1 MSHVHAKGYLLELA
15 NKSETEGWLKDLIV
29 KIVNNNGNLS
39 EGDLTDT
46 LNQLKEGGQAVL
58 TIPSVDS
65 LAIGNT
71 IQLVSLKH
79 NSGVCALT
87 GNQEIKFSKDITLLY
102 GMNGSGKSSYFR
114 ILNEMAGGNCQ
125 QIIRP
130 NIYIEN
136 NPAIDVEL
144 KFEDNSGI
152 HTISWNGATRA
163 ISNLRGI
170 SVFDSNYTNSFLE
183 RRSADSAIIH
193 PYGLYLF
200 SSLSSAMDKVNQ
212 LIQSEIDNIRRNLP
226 QINLQDMSGL
236 VTKVISSTQYDKIQ
250 KDYIQER
257 YDLTEQHK
265 EELEQLNNQIKQ
277 LSETNYADKIKLENS
292 NQSQYEKLLQFIKD
306 TYEGLEENEKQVRQ
320 LIDNIKTSRQK
331 AKEIKA
337 KISILQEIGNTES
350 PEWKMFIKSADS
362 FTQSS
367 SLSDDVCPY
376 CRQSLNSSAKS
387 IIESYAIFLNDKS
400 LLELEQLEK
409 KKDAL
414 SKTISSIQTEY
425 SLSEYFSELI
435 KSQDETLINLIDTVL
450 REFTRI
456 KSALLKNLQEEIDE
470 SLQKLNEI
478 EKLVAALS
486 DISVKYTHLLSELQ
500 QKNEKKE
507 QMLKELREKQVPL
520 LERRSIY
527 EQKKLLQRW
536 FEDMHL
542 IHRLQRLQGKLS
554 TRNVSNLAKIANKE
568 LITDNLFQKFKEEM
582 KTLGIGALDVNM
594 VESGVSKGQSF
605 MQLKLHHNHDV
616 THILSEGEQKGVA
629 LALFLAERQME
640 VDKNPIIM
648 DDPVNSL
655 DHCITSRLVERLIS
669 LNNQIIL
676 FSHHLLL
683 KSTLINLPG
692 LHECGVNQQA
702 SCHKTTRHLFLY
714 KVWDYGRCQKG
725 VVYEDKQDNVSN
737 NLNDVRKLL
746 EKKPFNNQDSISAG
760 AQLRHVIELL
770 IDEKIFN
777 GQIPIEFHGR
787 KNNIPWEQL
796 KGLNPDVN
804 LVDKLKNLFSRLSGG
819 SLHVGIEQIENPID
833 HAELESIY
841 NELMAI

>member
-362 FTQSS
+362 FT
-367 SLSDDVCPY
+367 
-376 CRQSLNSSAKS
+376 
-387 IIESYAIFLNDKS
+387 
-400 LLELEQLEK
+400 
-409 KKDAL
+409 
-414 SKTISSIQTEY
+414 
-425 SLSEYFSELI
+425 
-435 KSQDETLINLIDTVL
+435 
-450 REFTRI
+450 
-456 KSALLKNLQEEIDE
+456 
-470 SLQKLNEI
+470 
-478 EKLVAALS
+478 
-486 DISVKYTHLLSELQ
+486 
-500 QKNEKKE
+500 
-507 QMLKELREKQVPL
+507 
-520 LERRSIY
+520 
-527 EQKKLLQRW
+527 
-536 FEDMHL
+536 
-542 IHRLQRLQGKLS
+542 
-554 TRNVSNLAKIANKE
+554 
-568 LITDNLFQKFKEEM
+568 
-582 KTLGIGALDVNM
+582 
-594 VESGVSKGQSF
+594 
-605 MQLKLHHNHDV
+605 
-616 THILSEGEQKGVA
+616 
-629 LALFLAERQME
+629 
-640 VDKNPIIM
+640 
-648 DDPVNSL
+648 
-655 DHCITSRLVERLIS
+655 
-669 LNNQIIL
+669 
-676 FSHHLLL
+676 
-683 KSTLINLPG
+683 
-692 LHECGVNQQA
+692 
-702 SCHKTTRHLFLY
+702 
-714 KVWDYGRCQKG
+714 
-725 VVYEDKQDNVSN
+725 
-737 NLNDVRKLL
+737 
-746 EKKPFNNQDSISAG
+746 
-760 AQLRHVIELL
+760 
-770 IDEKIFN
+770 
-777 GQIPIEFHGR
+777 
-787 KNNIPWEQL
+787 
-796 KGLNPDVN
+796 
-804 LVDKLKNLFSRLSGG
+804 
-819 SLHVGIEQIENPID
+819 
-833 HAELESIY
+833 
-841 NELMAI
+841 

>member
-1 MSHVHAKGYLLELA
+1 M
-15 NKSETEGWLKDLIV
+15 
-29 KIVNNNGNLS
+29 
-39 EGDLTDT
+39 
-46 LNQLKEGGQAVL
+46 
-58 TIPSVDS
+58 
-65 LAIGNT
+65 
-71 IQLVSLKH
+71 
-79 NSGVCALT
+79 
-87 GNQEIKFSKDITLLY
+87 
-102 GMNGSGKSSYFR
+102 
-114 ILNEMAGGNCQ
+114 
-125 QIIRP
+125 
-130 NIYIEN
+130 
-136 NPAIDVEL
+136 
-144 KFEDNSGI
+144 
-152 HTISWNGATRA
+152 
-163 ISNLRGI
+163 
-170 SVFDSNYTNSFLE
+170 
-183 RRSADSAIIH
+183 
-193 PYGLYLF
+193 
-200 SSLSSAMDKVNQ
+200 
-212 LIQSEIDNIRRNLP
+212 
-226 QINLQDMSGL
+226 
-236 VTKVISSTQYDKIQ
+236 
-250 KDYIQER
+250 
-257 YDLTEQHK
+257 
-265 EELEQLNNQIKQ
+265 
-277 LSETNYADKIKLENS
+277 
-292 NQSQYEKLLQFIKD
+292 
-306 TYEGLEENEKQVRQ
+306 
-320 LIDNIKTSRQK
+320 
-331 AKEIKA
+331 
-337 KISILQEIGNTES
+337 
-350 PEWKMFIKSADS
+350 
-362 FTQSS
+362 
-367 SLSDDVCPY
+367 SDDVCPY
-376 CRQSLNSSAKS
+376 CRQSLNSSAKN
-387 IIESYAIFLNDKS
+387 IIDSYAIFLNDKS

-450 REFTRI
+450 SEFTRI
-456 KSALLKNLQEEIDE
+456 KSTLLQKLRKENVE
-470 SLQKLNEI
+470 SLQNLNEI
-478 EKLVAALS
+478 EKLISALS
-486 DISVKYTHLLSELQ
+486 DISAKYKHLLSDLQ
-500 QKNEKKE
+500 QKNQKKE

-520 LERRSIY
+520 LERKSIY
-527 EQKKLLQRW
+527 EQKELLKRW

-542 IHRLQRLQGKLS
+542 IHKLQRLQGKLS

-594 VESGVSKGQSF
+594 VESGVLKGQSF

-669 LNNQIIL
+669 LNNQIII
-676 FSHHLLL
+676 FSHHLLF
-683 KSTLINLPG
+683 KSALMNLPG
-692 LHECGVNQQA
+692 LHECGVNQYA
-702 SCHKTTRHLFLY
+702 SCNKTSRHLFFY

-841 NELMAI
+841 NELEAI